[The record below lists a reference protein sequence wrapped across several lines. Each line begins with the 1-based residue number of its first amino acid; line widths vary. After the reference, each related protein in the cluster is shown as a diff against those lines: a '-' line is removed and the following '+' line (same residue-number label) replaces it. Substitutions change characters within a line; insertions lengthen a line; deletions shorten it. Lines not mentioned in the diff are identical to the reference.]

1 MAYDIPNW
9 SVEVAQNIM
18 ATVKQKDG
26 DTFDHCVR
34 VSRMAKLLARAAG
47 LNEFDTRIVEYAG
60 LFHDIGKVGVPDE
73 ILLKPAKLTDEE
85 YQIMKSHPVLSVK
98 ILEPVSHLEFFA
110 KTLPGVRFHHE
121 RFDGRGYPEGV
132 KGEEIPLA
140 SRIILVVDTFDAMTW
155 SRPYRKGLS
164 SEVAYKELQ
173 DFAGRQFDPKLV
185 EIFKSA
191 HPHWSMRDLKVF
203 SEVNNGVLA
212 NLNPSPVVHST
223 AA

>member
-1 MAYDIPNW
+1 MDWNQIETKWSAMARRI
-9 SVEVAQNIM
+9 
-18 ATVKQKDG
+18 
-26 DTFDHCVR
+26 
-34 VSRMAKLLARAAG
+34 RA
-47 LNEFDTRIVEYAG
+47 DVQC
-60 LFHDIGKVGVPDE
+60 GVPDD

-85 YQIMKSHPVLSVK
+85 YEIMKSHPVLSVK
-98 ILEPVSHLEFFA
+98 ILEPLSHLGFYG

-132 KGEEIPLA
+132 KGEDIPLA

-185 EIFKSA
+185 EIFKQV
-191 HPHWSMRDLKVF
+191 HPRWSMRDLKVF

-212 NLNPSPVVHST
+212 NLNPSPIVHST
-223 AA
+223 EAAS